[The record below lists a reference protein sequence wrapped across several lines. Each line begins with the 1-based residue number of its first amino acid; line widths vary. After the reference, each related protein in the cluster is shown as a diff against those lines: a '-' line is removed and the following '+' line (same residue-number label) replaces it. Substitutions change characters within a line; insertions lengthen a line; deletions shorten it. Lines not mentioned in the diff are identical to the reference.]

1 MVAAQSMISGDNITL
16 KVVEALDECEISYL
30 LAGSFSSNQYGV
42 PRSTKDADFVL
53 QLKSGVGE
61 RFALALG
68 KPFELDPQL
77 SFETITGTYRQ
88 IITCPGDPFKVEL
101 FLLSTDPHDQ
111 ERFRRRRQVPLL
123 GHKVWFPS
131 AEDVI
136 VTKLRWSRT
145 RDKDDIRSVMAVQA
159 ATLDWKYIREWCTRH
174 GTLSLMEEIRK
185 TVPNVE

>member
-1 MVAAQSMISGDNITL
+1 MISGDTITL
-16 KVVEALDECEISYL
+16 KVVEALDKCEVPYL
-30 LAGSFSSNQYGV
+30 LAGAFSSNQYGI

-53 QLKSGVGE
+53 QLKSGVGD

-68 KPFELDPQL
+68 EPYELDPQL

-88 IITCPGDPFKVEL
+88 IITCPGNPFKVEL
-101 FLLSTDPHDQ
+101 FLLSSDPHDQ

-123 GHKVWFPS
+123 GHTVWFPS

-159 ATLDWKYIREWCTRH
+159 STLDWKYIREWCTRH
-174 GTLSLMEEIRK
+174 GTLPLMEEIRK
-185 TVPNVE
+185 TVPTVE